1 MVNRCIITC
10 IFLAVVFN
18 GTEIREIVVNGAGW
32 VYKGLFVWQVC

>member
-1 MVNRCIITC
+1 MVNRCIITG

-18 GTEIREIVVNGAGW
+18 GTAIMQIIVNGAGW